1 MYDYIRGIITENYGT
16 AVTVEA
22 NGVGYAL
29 SVSAFTAQKLCSASG
44 EVKVYCR
51 LNVREDEMS
60 LYGFYDKTERAVFDK
75 LVEIS
80 GVGAKLALTILGGL
94 TPEAFSAAVVRGD
107 VKTISSVKGVGK
119 KIAERIALELKDKL
133 SIDGNT
139 IVAPEVEVSYTG
151 LEDEAA
157 SALASLGFSK
167 QEAYAAVKR
176 VAKDGMSVE
185 EILLAALKNS

>member
-1 MYDYIRGIITENYGT
+1 MYDYIRGIVTENYGT

-29 SVSAFTAQKLCSASG
+29 SVSAFTAQKLCSANG

-139 IVAPEVEVSYTG
+139 FVAPEVEVSYTG

>member
-1 MYDYIRGIITENYGT
+1 MYDYIRGLVTENYGN

-22 NGVGYAL
+22 GGVGYML
-29 SVSAFTAQKLCSASG
+29 SVSAFTAQKLCTAAG

-51 LNVREDEMS
+51 MIVREDEMS
-60 LYGFYDKTERAVFDK
+60 LFGFYDKTERAVFDK

-80 GVGAKLALTILGGL
+80 GVGAKLALTVLGGL
-94 TPEAFSAAVVRGD
+94 TPAAFAAAVARGD

-133 SIDGNT
+133 TVNGEEVS
-139 IVAPEVEVSYTG
+139 APETVVSYSG
-151 LEDEAA
+151 IEDEAA
-157 SALASLGFSK
+157 TALTSLGFTK
-167 QEAYAAVKR
+167 QEAYDAVKR
-176 VAKDGMSVE
+176 VSKDGMGVE

>member
-1 MYDYIRGIITENYGT
+1 MYDYIRGIVTENYGN

-29 SVSAFTAQKLCSASG
+29 SVSAFTAQKLCSANG

>member
-1 MYDYIRGIITENYGT
+1 MYDYIRGLVTENYGN

-22 NGVGYAL
+22 GGVGYML
-29 SVSAFTAQKLCSASG
+29 SVSAFTAQKLCAVAG

-51 LNVREDEMS
+51 MIVREDEMS
-60 LYGFYDKTERAVFDK
+60 LFGFYDKTERAMFDK

-80 GVGAKLALTILGGL
+80 GVGAKLALTVLGGL
-94 TPEAFSAAVVRGD
+94 TPAAFAAAVARGD

-133 SIDGNT
+133 TVNGEEVS
-139 IVAPEVEVSYTG
+139 APETVVSYSG
-151 LEDEAA
+151 IEDEAA
-157 SALASLGFSK
+157 TALTSLGFTK
-167 QEAYAAVKR
+167 QEAYDAVKR
-176 VAKDGMSVE
+176 VSKDGMGVE

>member
-1 MYDYIRGIITENYGT
+1 MYDYIRGIVTENYGT

-29 SVSAFTAQKLCSASG
+29 SVSAFTAQKLCSANG

>member
-1 MYDYIRGIITENYGT
+1 MYDYIRGIVTENYGT

-29 SVSAFTAQKLCSASG
+29 SVSAFTAQKLCSANG

-119 KIAERIALELKDKL
+119 KIAERIVLELKDKL

>member
-1 MYDYIRGIITENYGT
+1 MYDYLRGIVTENYGN

-22 NGVGYAL
+22 GGVGYML
-29 SVSAFTAQKLCSASG
+29 SVSAFTAQKLCAASG

-51 LNVREDEMS
+51 LIVREDEMS
-60 LYGFYDKTERAVFDK
+60 LFGFYDKTERAVFDK

-80 GVGAKLALTILGGL
+80 GVGAKLALTVLSGL
-94 TPEAFSAAVVRGD
+94 TPDAFAAAVARGD

-133 SIDGNT
+133 SVSGETIDAT
-139 IVAPEVEVSYTG
+139 QVAVSYTG

-157 SALASLGFSK
+157 TALTSLGFSK
-167 QEAYAAVKR
+167 QEAYDAVKR